1 MDEVNNMKPNK
12 GDIRHD
18 GKRYDGYTWRDVGVN
33 HHMNSNGLVYYK
45 RKFRTLDGYLRQG
58 GNIKKIKHNAPDVSE
73 IGKVV
78 TLLYDQQKTGH
89 VYAISN
95 PAWGEW
101 VKIGMAVDAEDRCNA
116 YQTSSPLRDY
126 KLIHSIFVKDRRLAE
141 LEAHAT
147 IQKMGYDRRG
157 EWFKVDIPT
166 VKLILDKI
174 LKGD

>member
-1 MDEVNNMKPNK
+1 MSVEKRSLPEIPRFQKDLEVKRCNRCATVLSIPETWCIGNEKSCHYICNK
-12 GDIRHD
+12 CDNLK
-18 GKRYDGYTWRDVGVN
+18 GKVNRLKRLAKTVG
-33 HHMNSNGLVYYK
+33 
-45 RKFRTLDGYLRQG
+45 LR
-58 GNIKKIKHNAPDVSE
+58 NLNAYNKIKE
-73 IGKVV
+73 G
-78 TLLYDQQKTGH
+78 Y

-95 PAWGEW
+95 PAWEDW
-101 VKIGMAVDAEDRCNA
+101 VKIGMAVDAEDRCNG

-126 KLIHSIFVKDRRLAE
+126 KLKHSIFVEDRRLAE

-166 VKLILDKI
+166 VKIILDKI